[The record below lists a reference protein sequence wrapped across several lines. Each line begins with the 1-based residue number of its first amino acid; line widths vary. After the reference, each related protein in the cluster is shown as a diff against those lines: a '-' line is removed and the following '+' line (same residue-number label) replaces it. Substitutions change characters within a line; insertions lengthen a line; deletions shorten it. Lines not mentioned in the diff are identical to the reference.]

1 MPYKSEHI
9 KLPQSLD
16 RRRKLS
22 DADKSEILRRY
33 KAGGATMNSLALEFG
48 CSKKLVLLIV
58 NPDAKEKNDRRIKEH
73 WRDYVPSKE
82 ERNRI
87 TREHRAYKHML
98 FKNGLINDK
107 ITLTGEKK

>member
-9 KLPQSLD
+9 KLPQNLD

-33 KAGGATMNSLALEFG
+33 KVGRVSMNSLAFEFG

-58 NPDAKEKNDRRIKEH
+58 NPYAKEKNDRRIKEH
-73 WRDYVPSKE
+73 WKDYVPSKE

-87 TREHRAYKHML
+87 SREHRSYKQML
-98 FKNGLINDK
+98 FKKGLINDK
-107 ITLTGEKK
+107 IDV